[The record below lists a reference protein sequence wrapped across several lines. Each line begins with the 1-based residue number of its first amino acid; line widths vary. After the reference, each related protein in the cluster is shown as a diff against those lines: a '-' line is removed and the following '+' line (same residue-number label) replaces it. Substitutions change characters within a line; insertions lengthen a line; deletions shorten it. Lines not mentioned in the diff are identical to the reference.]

1 MTLSDIPEERAK
13 QLVAIP
19 LELATAKK
27 YIQKDLRNY
36 ISRIIEPYDK
46 VGLDDSIFEFAE
58 LVGYRINN
66 KLEDIAED
74 LDLEERYDLINDQP
88 RTSVC
93 MAFRGHHNKEFMPD
107 YQFDGLLGKETNDM
121 IEEIRYE
128 KNGRKVADMINPETE
143 ERYVVEAGRIG
154 GQATIET
161 HGDQMRN
168 CGRASVETH
177 GDQMRN
183 GGRASVE
190 THGDQMRNGGRARAL
205 AQGQYVWSLEEIAD
219 IGELKYGEGLTWND
233 TTSEMNEKYDK
244 DFTTDQVKKAYH
256 NNKDLLPEDEN
267 EVKVKNVMER
277 LQTELYNLMSK
288 DLSVNIP
295 AY

>member
-19 LELATAKK
+19 LELATAPK
-27 YIQKDLRNY
+27 IQKDLRNY
-36 ISRIIEPYDK
+36 ISKITEPYDK

-128 KNGRKVADMINPETE
+128 KNGRKVADMINPETG

-154 GQATIET
+154 ARKGGLASAKATGK
-161 HGDQMRN
+161 H
-168 CGRASVETH
+168 
-177 GDQMRN
+177 
-183 GGRASVE
+183 
-190 THGDQMRNGGRARAL
+190 
-205 AQGQYVWSLEEIAD
+205 VWSLEEIVD
-219 IGELKYGEGLTWND
+219 IHNFREESIGKGRYKTQPSWD
-233 TTSEMNEKYDK
+233 YVIAEMNEKYGENWSTK
-244 DFTTDQVKKAYH
+244 NVTKAYH
-256 NNKDLLPEDEN
+256 RNKDKLPDE
-267 EVKVKNVMER
+267 EE
-277 LQTELYNLMSK
+277 
-288 DLSVNIP
+288 
-295 AY
+295 